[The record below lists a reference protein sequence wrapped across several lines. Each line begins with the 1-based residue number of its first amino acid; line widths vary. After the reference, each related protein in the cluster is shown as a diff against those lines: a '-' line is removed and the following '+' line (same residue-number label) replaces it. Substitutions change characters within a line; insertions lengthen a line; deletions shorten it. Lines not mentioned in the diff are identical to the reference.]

1 MKKWSRR
8 KFLEAGV
15 VGSIAV
21 GGAGVVR
28 IPAAQ
33 PVRPGKGAP
42 AQPIAPAAATPEAQQ
57 RDVLRSAMDEII
69 PAGDG
74 MPAASEAGGVDYLEK
89 LCARDAKISKD
100 LHASLAALDE
110 LSQKQFQSAFVALS
124 HDQRVQALTALEHQ
138 EAEIF
143 KTLRDYV
150 YEAYYEQP
158 QVWKLI
164 DYTCYPTNGGG
175 PTLKPFNEEILAE
188 VRKKPK
194 FYREV

>member
-33 PVRPGKGAP
+33 PPPPGRGGA
-42 AQPIAPAAATPEAQQ
+42 AQPVSPVATPEAQQ
-57 RDVLRSAMDEII
+57 RELLRSAMDEII
-69 PAGDG
+69 PASDG
-74 MPAASEAGGVDYLEK
+74 MPAASEVGGVDYLEK
-89 LCARDAKISKD
+89 LAGRDAKVSKELRD
-100 LHASLAALDE
+100 SLAALDE
-110 LSQKQFQSAFVALS
+110 LSQKRFQSAFVALS
-124 HDQRVQALTALEHQ
+124 HEQRVQALTALERQ